1 MPIQIG
7 ERFGEYQLIQPLGT
21 GGFAE
26 VYLGRNVNL
35 LEHEVAIKVLK
46 KNQIDTKVLQFKQEA
61 QTILNFKHPNIV
73 RFITYNIYSNPQ
85 ITNTF
90 YPYIVMEYAPRGSL
104 RKNHPRNV
112 PLPLAKIALYT
123 SQIAGALQYAHDQ
136 QVMHLDVKPENI
148 LIGNQGQLLLS
159 DFGLATVVTT
169 QEKKSD
175 VRGTLIYMAP
185 EQISGNPVP
194 ASDQYA
200 LGIVVYEWICG
211 HVPFTG
217 RTVED
222 VIDKHCYKEPG
233 SLFHEVPTLPPE
245 VEVVVMRA
253 LAKDPQ
259 ARYPSVSEFA
269 QNLERA
275 INRGNNMGAGASNPF
290 GNNMGANNPFGPG
303 GMGANPNDPF
313 GPGGMGANPNDPFA
327 PGGMGAN
334 NQFGAGGPGVGA
346 NNPPPFL
353 PGGATSPFLDDPYPT
368 TPGGAGD
375 PYAAPTVPGPGLAQY
390 AAQSPWENNF
400 AYNSPSTAQENSIS
414 HVIMQTLA
422 IQPSARRRR
431 YSLLLWAGIIADVI
445 GAIFMGL
452 WFVGQMPSYANEAGW
467 WAFIFC
473 SLISGTLSWLFFA
486 SNRKKLN
493 WTLAVVL
500 AFYWGLVGN
509 AFATLIGAGTRISFL
524 PDGSILF
531 VLFLVASFGLHWWL
545 LGRRKA

>member
-7 ERFGEYQLIQPLGT
+7 ERFGEYQLIQSLGT

-245 VEVVVMRA
+245 VEAVVMRA

-275 INRGNNMGAGASNPF
+275 INRGNNMGAGANNPF
-290 GNNMGANNPFGPG
+290 GGAGANNPFGNGMGANDPFGG

-313 GPGGMGANPNDPFA
+313 GNNMGANPNNP
-327 PGGMGAN
+327 
-334 NQFGAGGPGVGA
+334 FGAGGPGAGA
-346 NNPPPFL
+346 NNPPPFS

-368 TPGGAGD
+368 TPGGAGN
-375 PYAAPTVPGPGLAQY
+375 PYAAPTVPGPGLPQY
-390 AAQSPWENNF
+390 KAQSPWENSF
-400 AYNSPSTAQENSIS
+400 ANNSPSAAQESSIS
-414 HVIMQTLA
+414 HIIQKTLD
-422 IQPSARRRR
+422 IQPRPKRRR
-431 YSLLLWAGIIADVI
+431 YSSLLWTGIIADVI
-445 GAIFMGL
+445 GAIFVGL

-473 SLISGTLSWLFFA
+473 SIISAGLSWLFFA
-486 SNRKKLN
+486 SNRRMLN
-493 WTLAVVL
+493 WTLAAIL
-500 AFYWGLVGN
+500 TFYWGFVGN
-509 AFATLIGAGTRISFL
+509 AFATLIGAGTRIGLL
-524 PDGSILF
+524 PDGNIMF
-531 VLFLVASFGLHWWL
+531 VLFFAGSFFLHGWL
-545 LGRRKA
+545 LTRRK